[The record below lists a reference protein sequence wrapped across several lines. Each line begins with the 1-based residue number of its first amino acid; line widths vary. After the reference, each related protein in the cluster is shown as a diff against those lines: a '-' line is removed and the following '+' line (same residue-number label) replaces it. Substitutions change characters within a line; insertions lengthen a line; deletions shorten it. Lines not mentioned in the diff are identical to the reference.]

1 MRSELIYKN
10 INDLLINRK
19 WKLEE
24 KRTKYNIFVPP
35 SDLQFSDTYKL
46 FIYNKIDYSDF
57 ETEISKQLDIISQIY
72 KEDFD
77 ELASIVIDDRQILSL
92 HIENENI
99 INGKPS
105 ILFLIC

>member
-46 FIYNKIDYSDF
+46 FIYANQGLKI
-57 ETEISKQLDIISQIY
+57 I
-72 KEDFD
+72 
-77 ELASIVIDDRQILSL
+77 
-92 HIENENI
+92 
-99 INGKPS
+99 
-105 ILFLIC
+105 